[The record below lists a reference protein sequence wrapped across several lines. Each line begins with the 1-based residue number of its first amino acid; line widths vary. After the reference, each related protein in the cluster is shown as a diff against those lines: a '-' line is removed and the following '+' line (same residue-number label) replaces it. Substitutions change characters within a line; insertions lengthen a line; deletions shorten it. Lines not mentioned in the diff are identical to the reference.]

1 MNIVLMRSTV
11 DSKADPYYNALKTS
25 ANNVTSIPVLAD
37 RFINSEELEC
47 QVFSSNSFS
56 GIIFTSKRAVEAVAD
71 CCAAGLPAGWRER
84 PCFVVGDATKAAASK
99 LGFPCVGHQSGNADN
114 LAQMIILSK
123 VIFPRGVPL
132 LFVCGKQRRDELP
145 NALTQNDVPLKII
158 EAYEVTEDPALSSNI
173 NTYLREHSVPSHIV
187 YFSPSGYKF
196 AGVVW
201 KQLLDKAIEKVQM
214 VAIGPTTG
222 SVIQKDG
229 FKVLMASKP
238 TPDNLVQTVR
248 TGLPNS

>member
-123 VIFPRGVPL
+123 
-132 LFVCGKQRRDELP
+132 
-145 NALTQNDVPLKII
+145 DVPLKII